1 MEVQSEPIYFFP
13 NWHLRSGRLVHAL
26 SGLDGGRAVKTGD
39 RLSLVPTIETSSW
52 VNKKM
57 GAKTCTVIAVN
68 KKHRHFT
75 VKFDFFGHP
84 LRETYKM
91 EE

>member
-1 MEVQSEPIYFFP
+1 MRP
-13 NWHLRSGRLVHAL
+13 
-26 SGLDGGRAVKTGD
+26 GD
-39 RLSLVPTIETSSW
+39 RLRMEPTIYTSSW
-52 VNKKM
+52 VNEKM

-68 KKHRHFT
+68 EQHRHFT
-75 VKFDFFGHP
+75 VEFDFFGHP